1 MSGLM
6 GSFGVGVSGLK
17 LSQASLTTTAHN
29 LANVDTLG
37 YVRQQAEGADASYNN
52 IGKTAYNTKQIGLGA
67 NMAAIRQVREQFLDK
82 AYRREIGRQG
92 FYDAGI
98 NTVNEIEDLLGEMT
112 GVSFQDSIEELWMG
126 IQELIK
132 EPDSVSKRAALVET
146 GVSFIE
152 RAENISNQLDAYQQ
166 NLNTE
171 IQKEVDSINAMGER
185 IRQLNIEIAK
195 YECGQE
201 KANDLRDER
210 NLLLDELGQ
219 KVKISYQE
227 TKAGIVTV
235 NIEGMQFVTEDVV
248 AKLSTEKI
256 SESSNLYKVVWK
268 GYGGTDLYPS
278 YSVFEEKENEDGEL
292 EREETRY
299 VYLTTSTAD
308 DTDIGYLKGLL
319 VARGNYRANYTDIP
333 LAPKMED
340 YITEDGEGKE
350 EYDEAYAQYLEK
362 VEDYN
367 KTIDGSVL
375 MRVQAQ
381 FDQLIHSVV
390 KTINDILCPNA
401 DVDSYIA
408 NLGLEGDSSGAS
420 LTYTNADGEEISLS
434 GDELSG
440 ILLWDEGTAPLGMD
454 ENRTGGE
461 AFFERKSVKR
471 YMEGTISLPD
481 GTEKRVL
488 VYNQEDK
495 EDNYSLFT
503 LGEMEVNKEI
513 LHDYSKLPLSA
524 NKYQGQDQSY
534 DIEAC
539 RKLSDAWDNV
549 QILLDPNTLTTTNFA
564 DYYTDFI
571 GALALDGEQIENT
584 RDNQKTM
591 VDQID
596 NSRQDVI
603 GVSSDEEL
611 GNLIKYQQAYNA
623 NSRYVTTI
631 SDMLE
636 YIIERLG

>member
-1 MSGLM
+1 MAGTM
-6 GSFGVGVSGLK
+6 GSFAVGVSGLT

-37 YVRQQAEGADASYNN
+37 YVRQQAVGTDATYNN
-52 IGKTAYNTKQIGLGA
+52 LGRTAYNTMQTGLGT

-98 NTVNEIEDLLGEMT
+98 NTVKEIEDLLGEMN
-112 GVSFQDSIEELWMG
+112 GVSFQDSIEEFWMG

-132 EPDSVSKRAALVET
+132 EPDSISKRATLVET

-152 RAENISNQLDAYQQ
+152 RAENIYNQLNAYQK

-171 IQKEVDSINAMGER
+171 IQKEVDSINAMGQR
-185 IRQLNIEIAK
+185 ICQLNTEIAK
-195 YECGQE
+195 YETGQE
-201 KANDLRDER
+201 NANDLRDER
-210 NLLLDELGQ
+210 NRILDDLGQ
-219 KVKISYQE
+219 KVKITYQE
-227 TKAGIVTV
+227 TKFGYVTV
-235 NIEGMQFVTEDVV
+235 NIEGMQFVTEDSVV
-248 AKLSTEKI
+248 ELATEKI
-256 SESSNLYKVVWK
+256 SESSDLLTVVWK
-268 GYGGTDLYPS
+268 GYGGSDLYTP
-278 YSVFEEKENEDGEL
+278 YTIIKERENEDGEL
-292 EREETRY
+292 EQEELNYIR
-299 VYLTTSTAD
+299 LNTSTAD

-319 VARGNYRANYTDIP
+319 IARGNYRANYTDIP
-333 LAPKMED
+333 IAPKMED
-340 YITEDGEGKE
+340 YITEDGEGQE
-350 EYDEAYAQYLEK
+350 EYEEAYAQYVEK
-362 VEDYN
+362 VEVYN
-367 KTIDGSVL
+367 KIINGSVL

-381 FDQLIHSVV
+381 FDQLIHNIVT
-390 KTINDILCPNA
+390 TINDILCPNA

-408 NLGLEGDSSGAS
+408 NLGLEGDASGAS
-420 LTYTNADGEEISLS
+420 ITYTNADGEEITLS
-434 GDELSG
+434 GDELET
-440 ILLWDEGTAPLGMD
+440 IRVWDEGTAPLGMD

-461 AFFERKSVKR
+461 ALFERKSVKR

-481 GTEKRVL
+481 GSEKRVL
-488 VYNQEDK
+488 VYNEEDK

-503 LGEMEVNKEI
+503 LGEMEVNKEL

-534 DIEAC
+534 DIDVC
-539 RKLSDAWDNV
+539 NKLSDAWDSV

-584 RDNQKTM
+584 RDNQKAM
-591 VDQID
+591 VEQID
-596 NSRQDVI
+596 NSRQDII

-631 SDMLE
+631 NDMLG